1 MVAKTLAWISACLL
15 AAGLA
20 SSQILLGGWW
30 YPALAAPGYLLVG
43 AAAVA
48 AGLAFWSA
56 EEPPGAFC
64 TGIAL
69 LFAGY
74 LFWRQ
79 WDAPDPYA
87 ARDDAWLLLG
97 ALAVYFTAAWH
108 LRGDGPRWLVL
119 WVLFALAS
127 AQAVIAIAQF
137 AADAPFHPLADM
149 ALHMKLP
156 RGDGRAVG
164 MAVISGTL
172 DSRGSLSSILQVT
185 SFLALGMLV
194 WGRAG
199 VGAKLLLLWVA
210 AAGFA
215 ALALCMS
222 RAAYFGLPAGVVVF
236 ALASFFIVQRG
247 ALAHRGWLG
256 AGALALVALALGLG
270 IMVGAESFS
279 VQMRLSELGTDDYRE
294 RLWFVSVPPMLTL
307 DPWLGAGA
315 GMFDQLSLRYRGA
328 GFIGRA
334 VHAHNDWLQ
343 LLVEYGRAGFALGA
357 AFFAVHLAA
366 GWRNALRVVRE
377 MPPAGLL
384 PQGMDLGLTAGALA
398 AAASQGVH
406 AFFDYRMH
414 IPAVVLLLALC
425 AGWLAGARTGGPAG
439 ARWPLPWWMR
449 ALAFALPFVPGAML
463 LVWVAREAPAE
474 HRALQAE
481 NAIMRGEPA
490 LARDLAEEGLG
501 LSPANPRLLTLAGE
515 SAQALGNAASDPVD
529 RMEWYRRAAD
539 EFGAVTRHRPDFGY
553 AWRERALAL
562 DWYGR
567 PRAALTAHLRA
578 IGREPDTARGYEYLA
593 LHYWRQGMTDEA
605 ERLFRLAQ
613 VLPGSSLARDY
624 LKLIEQERRRA
635 RQSP

>member
-1 MVAKTLAWISACLL
+1 M
-15 AAGLA
+15 
-20 SSQILLGGWW
+20 
-30 YPALAAPGYLLVG
+30 
-43 AAAVA
+43 
-48 AGLAFWSA
+48 
-56 EEPPGAFC
+56 
-64 TGIAL
+64 
-69 LFAGY
+69 
-74 LFWRQ
+74 
-79 WDAPDPYA
+79 
-87 ARDDAWLLLG
+87 
-97 ALAVYFTAAWH
+97 
-108 LRGDGPRWLVL
+108 
-119 WVLFALAS
+119 
-127 AQAVIAIAQF
+127 
-137 AADAPFHPLADM
+137 
-149 ALHMKLP
+149 
-156 RGDGRAVG
+156 
-164 MAVISGTL
+164 
-172 DSRGSLSSILQVT
+172 
-185 SFLALGMLV
+185 
-194 WGRAG
+194 
-199 VGAKLLLLWVA
+199 
-210 AAGFA
+210 
-215 ALALCMS
+215 
-222 RAAYFGLPAGVVVF
+222 
-236 ALASFFIVQRG
+236 
-247 ALAHRGWLG
+247 
-256 AGALALVALALGLG
+256 
-270 IMVGAESFS
+270 
-279 VQMRLSELGTDDYRE
+279 
-294 RLWFVSVPPMLTL
+294 
-307 DPWLGAGA
+307 
-315 GMFDQLSLRYRGA
+315 
-328 GFIGRA
+328 
-334 VHAHNDWLQ
+334 HAHNDWLQ